1 VEIAEVEISH
11 FLFFLR
17 GMGSAGMS
25 FSTKEG

>member
-11 FLFFLR
+11 LFFLR